1 MKKKEAA
8 RRNEYLETMIQKNE
22 NGEIELSMGQVK
34 VLRAYLGF
42 RDSEKVALEFN
53 GLGGFFESEL
63 EDAYKLLRDAKI
75 HNFRLFDSSTE
86 LMKIIHYFIGKRF
99 DIELVEKV
107 DSFGRVEKGLRFY
120 R

>member
-1 MKKKEAA
+1 MKK
-8 RRNEYLETMIQKNE
+8 NEYLERIIEKHA

-34 VLRAYLGF
+34 VLRAYFNF
-42 RDSEKVALEFN
+42 RDSDKVALEF
-53 GLGGFFESEL
+53 GSLGGFFESEL

-75 HNFRLFDSSTE
+75 NNFRLFDSSTE

-107 DSFGRVEKGLRFY
+107 DSFGTVEKGLRFY